1 VNQYGR
7 TCVGHKVAARASFG
21 WYGQQGASTAGKF
34 LWHSEF
40 GDRRAPQDALVRI
53 NSPI

>member
-1 VNQYGR
+1 MAERVWA
-7 TCVGHKVAARASFG
+7 HKAAARATFG
-21 WYGQQGASTAGKF
+21 WYGPAKRASAAGKF
-34 LWHSEF
+34 LRHSEF